1 MRKILKENIYRQKLF
16 KRLAVLYPRFV
27 AYQAVNEEMDQIL
40 PAQTV
45 KKIYLHR
52 SYMESTWTLSG

>member
-16 KRLAVLYPRFV
+16 KRLAVLYPRCV

-40 PAQTV
+40 PAQKV
-45 KKIYLHR
+45 KRFICIGVIWSPHGP
-52 SYMESTWTLSG
+52 LSG